1 MAGEERQVSDGL
13 PKAAV
18 VYIPFFG
25 WIPALGFWFT
35 EKDKTIRWH
44 AVQSLVMHAVVFAI
58 YLVVLPILRMTI
70 ILLPIAFAAQGIMA
84 VVFVLACLWLMIQ
97 VREGK
102 SGRLPFVSEVT
113 DALMKKE
120 SKN

>member
-1 MAGEERQVSDGL
+1 MAGEERQVNDGL
-13 PKAAV
+13 PKNAV

-35 EKDKTIRWH
+35 EKDKETRWH
-44 AVQSLVMHAVVFAI
+44 VVQSLVMHAVVFAV

-70 ILLPIAFAAQGIMA
+70 VLLPIAFVAQGIMA

-102 SGRLPFVSEVT
+102 PGRLPFVADVADS
-113 DALMKKE
+113 LIKKMRD
-120 SKN
+120 